1 MILMTT
7 FQQSFDVRVRRQL
20 PDKAIF
26 WPTAIGYGD
35 QPQNGDSTKFPGLTA
50 IKARRK
56 AVPVAPLAEFVNA
69 ARNAQDRILILDEY
83 LFKPPEGTFQIR
95 VEEVLSWFP
104 VSLEAGDVR
113 LLTASTG
120 NSDLD
125 NDLSKRFTERAT
137 QINRAGLFDTRR
149 HVIQVRFT
157 LKTNFPYV
165 HDRFAI
171 IDDELWH
178 FGATVG
184 GLHEHVNAVTRGWAA
199 DDHNAPDFF
208 ETAWTGDP
216 DMGHSFSKPTRQ
228 R

>member
-1 MILMTT
+1 MSRMTT
-7 FQQSFDVRVRRQL
+7 FPQRFDVRVKRPV

-35 QPQNGDSTKFPGLTA
+35 QPQLNADSTRFPGLTA
-50 IKARRK
+50 IKARNSVRP
-56 AVPVAPLAEFVNA
+56 AAPLAEFVKA
-69 ARNAQDRILILDEY
+69 AGEAQDRILILDEY

-95 VEEVLSWFP
+95 VKQVLSWFSN
-104 VSLEAGDVR
+104 SLRASDVR
-113 LLTASTG
+113 ILTSSVIDF
-120 NSDLD
+120 NVEYII
-125 NDLSKRFTERAT
+125 KQFEERAAE
-137 QINRAGLFDTRR
+137 INSGIYSSG
-149 HVIQVRFT
+149 VKIQVRFT
-157 LKTNFPYV
+157 LKKNFPYI

-184 GLHEHVNAVTRGWAA
+184 GLHEHVNAATRGWVV
-199 DDHNAPDFF
+199 DDHNGLAFF